1 MNFRLQNLSGD
12 PTVDDPLMIRKLQWR
27 WNERI
32 NFAHTWHDRLAFRRK
47 QPVCNATMRP
57 TKTWANSIARRSFN
71 FWPVHPYS
79 FFLPSRK
86 IFSFFLWE
94 GAGFGEWAST
104 SARSSN
110 IVFNIGAMGAVLV
123 KEAGCE
129 GLQGRMGSTRPS
141 LLDEGW
147 CHGVLEEVW
156 LWCLSGFG
164 VRKEFDSRKFV
175 FSNYNWTSFL
185 LDGIETSQLF
195 WKSFPTTRRWRDL
208 QPGATNWKRN
218 LDERFSNRCL

>member
-1 MNFRLQNLSGD
+1 MNELILPIPGT
-12 PTVDDPLMIRKLQWR
+12 TVLLFD
-27 WNERI
+27 
-32 NFAHTWHDRLAFRRK
+32 
-47 QPVCNATMRP
+47 
-57 TKTWANSIARRSFN
+57 ANSLSATRQCVQPRHEPTASREDPSISGPSTLIR
-71 FWPVHPYS
+71 
-79 FFLPSRK
+79 FFSHLIRFFHF
-86 IFSFFLWE
+86 FSGRGL
-94 GAGFGEWAST
+94 GLASGPQHRPGVPT
-104 SARSSN
+104 F
-110 IVFNIGAMGAVLV
+110 VFNIGAMGAVLV

-129 GLQGRMGSTRPS
+129 GLQGSMGSTRPS
-141 LLDEGW
+141 LLDEGR

-195 WKSFPTTRRWRDL
+195 WKSFPTTRRWHDL